1 MPLFSG
7 LMISLRR
14 TSVLESADQMENTE
28 NLCSLD
34 YCYGEPLED
43 TEHEAGKLEQWALV
57 GAGGSGRELRKA
69 PGWFDLEGTHT
80 LCRSLAHGDLEVD
93 P

>member
-1 MPLFSG
+1 MISKHQANRYMSADQIEDMPLFSG

-34 YCYGEPLED
+34 YCYGEPLKD
-43 TEHEAGKLEQWALV
+43 TEHEAGKLYYLP
-57 GAGGSGRELRKA
+57 LMC
-69 PGWFDLEGTHT
+69 PLT
-80 LCRSLAHGDLEVD
+80 
-93 P
+93 